1 MPKKSWKKCHKF
13 QEIGA
18 TKTHVGCIGV
28 SRQNTTKMQTVHLRK
43 SVMGCCYIVIACGT
57 YEYKWKTVN
66 VLRQKLRAL
75 PGTTDWASLALENTA
90 DNQRPNHLQQATSNS
105 RTNDQ
110 WTHKKKTKL
119 QKQCQTTATIR
130 TFISTHQ
137 RAPISMTT
145 GNYANF
151 MLEGT
156 KKKKYEIKNK
166 K

>member
-90 DNQRPNHLQQATSNS
+90 DNQRPNHLRQATSNS

-110 WTHKKKTKL
+110 WTHKKKQNYKNNA
-119 QKQCQTTATIR
+119 KQQRQFGHSYQHINERQYRWRQEIMQTLCWK
-130 TFISTHQ
+130 
-137 RAPISMTT
+137 AP
-145 GNYANF
+145 
-151 MLEGT
+151 
-156 KKKKYEIKNK
+156 KKKNMK
-166 K
+166 